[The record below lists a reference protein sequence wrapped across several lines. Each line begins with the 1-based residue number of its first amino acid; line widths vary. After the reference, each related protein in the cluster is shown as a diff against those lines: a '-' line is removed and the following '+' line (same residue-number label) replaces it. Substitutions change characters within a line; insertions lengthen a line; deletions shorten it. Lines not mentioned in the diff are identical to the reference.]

1 MKTSKNLWVQ
11 THNKSRFRPKYPC
24 ESVVRFIN
32 SSFSKDRSKKKIL
45 DIGCGAGRHVKLL
58 SENKFKTYGVEF
70 SKSGIHYTKKLL
82 RQNNL
87 KAEINYSDMS
97 ELPFKDNYFD
107 GVISFGVFYY
117 SDSKGMKKG
126 INEMHRVMKN
136 GGAGFIN
143 IRSTNDYRYGK
154 GKKIEQNTFVMNIK
168 ETNEYNL
175 TIHFLTKKNI
185 LTYFKKF
192 KKIKIEINEFSYN
205 NMKMLH
211 SDWLITVI
219 K

>member
-1 MKTSKNLWVQ
+1 
-11 THNKSRFRPKYPC
+11 
-24 ESVVRFIN
+24 
-32 SSFSKDRSKKKIL
+32 
-45 DIGCGAGRHVKLL
+45 
-58 SENKFKTYGVEF
+58 
-70 SKSGIHYTKKLL
+70 
-82 RQNNL
+82 
-87 KAEINYSDMS
+87 
-97 ELPFKDNYFD
+97 
-107 GVISFGVFYY
+107 
-117 SDSKGMKKG
+117 
-126 INEMHRVMKN
+126 
-136 GGAGFIN
+136 
-143 IRSTNDYRYGK
+143 
-154 GKKIEQNTFVMNIK
+154 MNIK